1 LPAKSRQSFF
11 LVSVVRPRRISR
23 TAKTGSRDI
32 WASGGHGSWI
42 LFGVS
47 LITMVKTD
55 VAIAGGGPAGL
66 AGAIAFRRQGLSVA
80 VFEGVASKGP
90 VDKCCGE
97 GLMPDALDALEELGV
112 EIPAGARMPIGG
124 VRFIECG
131 HAADARF
138 SGQTGAG
145 VRRTTLH
152 SILTDHAREAGAQL
166 FSGRPVRGLTRGGIT
181 AGDEEVQ
188 CRWIVGA
195 DGSQSAMRRAA
206 GLESPSVC
214 PRRFGLRRH
223 FRIEPWTDL
232 VEAYWAHGVQAF
244 VSPVGVNEVG
254 VAMLSSDPHLRY
266 SDALALF
273 PELTARLERAA
284 ATSNVRGAVTASRRL
299 NRVVTG
305 NLALLGDASGS
316 VDSVTGLGLCM
327 SFQQALALAEAM
339 AKEDL
344 SYYAAEHE
352 RLAKRPRVMESV
364 MLAMDQRDTLRR
376 RAIRTL
382 AAEPRRFSELL
393 AVHTGAASA
402 LSFAVRAPLALGWRF
417 LTV

>member
-1 LPAKSRQSFF
+1 
-11 LVSVVRPRRISR
+11 
-23 TAKTGSRDI
+23 
-32 WASGGHGSWI
+32 
-42 LFGVS
+42 
-47 LITMVKTD
+47 MVKTD

-66 AGAIAFRRQGLSVA
+66 AGAIAARRQGLSVA
-80 VFEGVASKGP
+80 VFEGVAP
-90 VDKCCGE
+90 TEAIDKCCGE
-97 GLMPDALDALEELGV
+97 GLMPDALEALSELGI
-112 EIPAGARMPIGG
+112 ELPAAKMPIGG

-131 HAADARF
+131 YAAEARF
-138 SGQTGAG
+138 FGQAGAG

-152 SILTDHAREAGAQL
+152 SVLMEHARAAGVSL
-166 FSGRPVRGLTRGGIT
+166 FFGRPVRWLARGGIL

-244 VSPVGVNEVG
+244 VTPVGENEIV
-254 VAMLSSDPHLRY
+254 VAMLSSDSQLRY
-266 SDALALF
+266 QEALPLF
-273 PELTARLERAA
+273 PALVERLKGAT

-299 NRVVTG
+299 DRVAIR
-305 NLALLGDASGS
+305 NIALLGDASGS

-327 SFQQALALAEAM
+327 SFQQAVALSEAM
-339 AKEDL
+339 AREDL
-344 SYYAAEHE
+344 SFYETQHH

-364 MLAMDQRDTLRR
+364 MLAMDQRDKLRR

-382 AAEPRRFSELL
+382 AAEPQHFSNLL
-393 AVHTGAASA
+393 AVHTGASLA